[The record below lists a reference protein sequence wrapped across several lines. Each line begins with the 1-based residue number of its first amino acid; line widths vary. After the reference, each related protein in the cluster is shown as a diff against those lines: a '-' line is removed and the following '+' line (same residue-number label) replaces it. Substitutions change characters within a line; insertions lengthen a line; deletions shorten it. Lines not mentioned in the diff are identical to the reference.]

1 MNRRQYLQTTLTGAL
16 SLIVPKMAFPAMQLL
31 DAKIRFGLIADLH
44 QDLIHDGLDRM
55 QAFAKAMKKE
65 RPDATI
71 QMGDFAH
78 PSTKNQAVI
87 SLFNQ
92 TSCMPLHVIGNHDTD
107 GGHTK
112 QQCLDVW
119 GMPARYY
126 QQQVKGVLLLVLD
139 GNEPGSP
146 GHRGG
151 YASYIG
157 PEQRAWLRES
167 LTTATGPVIVVS
179 HQPLAGPIAVD
190 DAPEVQAILSEFASK
205 ILLALNGHSHIDYLL
220 RINQVSYLHVNS
232 AAYFWV
238 GDRFKHATYPPGISS
253 KYPVASLSCPY
264 RESLFA
270 TLTID
275 PANNTIAIQG
285 RATEWVGPSPTQLGL
300 DAYPY
305 LHTGEEIA
313 PHIRPRVIERVGG

>member
-119 GMPARYY
+119 GC
-126 QQQVKGVLLLVLD
+126 
-139 GNEPGSP
+139 
-146 GHRGG
+146 
-151 YASYIG
+151 
-157 PEQRAWLRES
+157 
-167 LTTATGPVIVVS
+167 
-179 HQPLAGPIAVD
+179 
-190 DAPEVQAILSEFASK
+190 
-205 ILLALNGHSHIDYLL
+205 
-220 RINQVSYLHVNS
+220 
-232 AAYFWV
+232 
-238 GDRFKHATYPPGISS
+238 PPGIINSRS
-253 KYPVASLSCPY
+253 
-264 RESLFA
+264 RESSCWCSTETNRGRPA
-270 TLTID
+270 TGADTPPTSARNNAPGLGNPWQRP
-275 PANNTIAIQG
+275 PAPLSSCRTSPWQA
-285 RATEWVGPSPTQLGL
+285 PSL
-300 DAYPY
+300 
-305 LHTGEEIA
+305 
-313 PHIRPRVIERVGG
+313 